1 MMKRTSNLW
10 TFIYIYTYLHIRIW
24 VNTFELK
31 LYIPVDNYN
40 FIVDSHDGQWPY
52 KISSG
57 FRRYLKSS
65 HRWEPSVTC
74 GDFDLSPLPS
84 LPPPRPQSGEAGHGF
99 PGPVSPLR
107 HCVAGINFKNI
118 SNWIKEITN
127 PLGISPGHWSINR
140 QISQTHVVN
149 HTIK

>member
-1 MMKRTSNLW
+1 MN
-10 TFIYIYTYLHIRIW
+10 IYLHLHINKYNRIW
-24 VNTFELK
+24 VDLSELK
-31 LYIPVDNYN
+31 LYIPVDRYNYN
-40 FIVDSHDGQWPY
+40 FIVDSHDQWPY

-57 FRRYLKSS
+57 SGDRYLKSS

-74 GDFDLSPLPS
+74 GDFDLSP